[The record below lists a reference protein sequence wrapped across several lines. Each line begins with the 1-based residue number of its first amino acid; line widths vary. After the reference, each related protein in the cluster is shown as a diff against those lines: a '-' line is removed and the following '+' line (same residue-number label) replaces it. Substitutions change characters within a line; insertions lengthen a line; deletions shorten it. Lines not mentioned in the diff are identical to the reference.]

1 MIDVWG
7 IGVWRVLQESKK
19 GLQILDLK
27 GFASLCSSSNMQLKY
42 KWVRRVFLPPS
53 YFNCC
58 SHLLLEVVYYTVTIL
73 IVSVVFA

>member
-42 KWVRRVFLPPS
+42 K
-53 YFNCC
+53 
-58 SHLLLEVVYYTVTIL
+58 
-73 IVSVVFA
+73 